1 MRTHRLSTPALNGTV
16 ESAITNAVGR
26 LGEKLVL
33 RRAASLHV
41 PNGLVGA
48 YVHGAAPAA
57 PTGSDGPAVGRIA
70 VLVGA
75 DADPAEA
82 PLLRQIAQH
91 VAGFRPTAL
100 EGAPQSGAL
109 LEQPFL
115 FNDALTVRAALAAAA
130 TAGAR
135 PPRLLAF
142 ERYEVGEG
150 IERQAVDFAA
160 EVNAQ
165 LQRP

>member
-1 MRTHRLSTPALNGTV
+1 M
-16 ESAITNAVGR
+16 
-26 LGEKLVL
+26 L

-41 PNGLVGA
+41 PDGLVGA
-48 YVHGAAPAA
+48 YVHGAAPTA

-75 DADPAEA
+75 DADPAKA

-91 VAGFRPTAL
+91 IAGFRPTAL
-100 EGAPQSGAL
+100 DGAPESGAL

-115 FNDALTVRAALAAAA
+115 FNDTVTVRAALAAASIEG
-130 TAGAR
+130 TR
-135 PPRLLAF
+135 QPRLLAF

-150 IERQAVDFAA
+150 IERQAIDFAA